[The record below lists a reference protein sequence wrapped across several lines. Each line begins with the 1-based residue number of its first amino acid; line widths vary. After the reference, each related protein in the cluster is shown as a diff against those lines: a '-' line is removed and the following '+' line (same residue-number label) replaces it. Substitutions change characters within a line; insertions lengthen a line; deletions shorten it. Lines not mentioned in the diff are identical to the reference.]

1 MNNNISRCPT
11 ENVNRMHWIWYL
23 NSLLKL
29 KSNTKSRHSAL
40 WLHRKTGIAIAT
52 WTIDVLDVSMY
63 FMSESFQSLL
73 VGEREFE
80 RTNSVCAEA
89 LVSIHSHQVNQTNK
103 RIPEHLSIAI
113 PCAFTSFRYRCTIR
127 VWFLLH
133 CSHQSHRFFFI
144 CLLLMLLFPYNGS
157 CGWVGFFFVFAS
169 IAAPAQKKWLAHR
182 VTNLVCT
189 FGFIGETDFCWLVF
203 GGTWARCFL
212 FFILLT
218 IFVRLSHV
226 FLENIF
232 KLHMYRHH
240 SKTICKRFFTLW
252 IALLANRWND

>member
-1 MNNNISRCPT
+1 MANATTELDTSAVLTFWLNVCNTYTENMNNNISRCPT

-89 LVSIHSHQVNQTNK
+89 LVSIHSQQVNQTNK

-133 CSHQSHRFFFI
+133 CSHQSHRFFS
-144 CLLLMLLFPYNGS
+144 P
-157 CGWVGFFFVFAS
+157 
-169 IAAPAQKKWLAHR
+169 
-182 VTNLVCT
+182 VC
-189 FGFIGETDFCWLVF
+189 C
-203 GGTWARCFL
+203 
-212 FFILLT
+212 
-218 IFVRLSHV
+218 
-226 FLENIF
+226 
-232 KLHMYRHH
+232 
-240 SKTICKRFFTLW
+240 
-252 IALLANRWND
+252 